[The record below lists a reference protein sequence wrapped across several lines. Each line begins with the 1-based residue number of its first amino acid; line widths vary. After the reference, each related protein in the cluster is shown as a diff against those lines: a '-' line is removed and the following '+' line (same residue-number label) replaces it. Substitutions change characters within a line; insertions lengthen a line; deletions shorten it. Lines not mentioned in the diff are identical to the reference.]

1 MRVVTLLPHD
11 NTEVYIDNVNLLEDL
26 FKVPGVYVDRKTLAK
41 MLKSEDMEE
50 SKKN

>member
-11 NTEVYIDNVNLLEDL
+11 NTELYIDNVNLLEDL